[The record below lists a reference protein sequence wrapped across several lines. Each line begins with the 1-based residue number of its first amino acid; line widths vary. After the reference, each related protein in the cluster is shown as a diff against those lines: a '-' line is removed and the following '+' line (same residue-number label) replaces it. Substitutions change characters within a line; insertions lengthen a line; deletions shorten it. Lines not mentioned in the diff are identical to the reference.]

1 MACPHCGDHL
11 IHKRDGALRC
21 CGCGRPRHDLG
32 DVPLL
37 GLLRR
42 HAIVLMTAVLCL
54 PLGLAMAV
62 MQGQRTTAAKP
73 AAELHQGSPDQTALV
88 QIEPMAD
95 RGH

>member
-11 IHKRDGALRC
+11 IHKRDGALLC
-21 CGCGRPRHDLG
+21 CGCGRSRHDL
-32 DVPLL
+32 DDFPLF

-42 HAIVLMTAVLCL
+42 HAIVLMTSLLCL
-54 PLGLAMAV
+54 PLGLAMAA

-73 AAELHQGSPDQTALV
+73 AAELQQESPDQTALV
-88 QIEPMAD
+88 PIEPMSD